1 MLVGAYVVQTRGALA
16 WEPIAASLPVAV
28 LVALILYVN
37 EIPDRRGDAH
47 AGKRTLPVRLSR
59 AAVIRLYGLAAAAAF
74 ASVVVSVALG
84 ALPVTALAILLAV
97 PLALRVHEGL
107 APNYDNP
114 YGLMAIMGVNIRLHL
129 VAGAL
134 LLIAYVVVLVAG
146 AIAPDVPLFVR

>member
-1 MLVGAYVVQTRGALA
+1 LSWEALA
-16 WEPIAASLPVAV
+16 ASVPVAV

-47 AGKRTLPVRLSR
+47 AGKRTLPVRLSP
-59 AAVIRLYGLAAAAAF
+59 AAVVRLYEVSIAAAF

-84 ALPVTALAILLAV
+84 ALPVTALVILLAI
-97 PLALRVHEGL
+97 PLALRVRDGL

-129 VAGAL
+129 VVGVL
-134 LLIAYVVVLVAG
+134 LLVAYAAVLVAG
-146 AIAPDVPLFVR
+146 AVAPGLPLFLR